1 MKPSVGRLSI
11 RSGARPAMAAVIA
24 ASTAGA
30 LWLNRDRL
38 ASFRPPA
45 IRLHA
50 PDWALLDHAGP
61 AIQIHLLA
69 MLAAL
74 GLGAALM
81 TGVKGRRM
89 HRIFGW
95 MFAVVMLV
103 GVLASLFV
111 RSLIPGSFSPIHIL
125 SAATL
130 VFLPLGL
137 IAARRHDVA
146 AHRRRMTNIFYFGLL
161 GAGLFTFVPGRLM
174 WRLFFG

>member
-38 ASFRPPA
+38 ASFARRRSACTRPTGRSWTTPA
-45 IRLHA
+45 RRSR
-50 PDWALLDHAGP
+50 
-61 AIQIHLLA
+61 IHLLA

-89 HRIFGW
+89 HRILGW

-130 VFLPLGL
+130 VFLPLAV